1 MADGNGGIT
10 YSTKELLQR
19 MDEKLDRITDR
30 IEVKADAAIVDVL
43 QQRIQTMEIHGSP
56 ALISLVKD
64 YNELKERVTKLE
76 APNPERLIKEFR
88 VAQEEIGALES
99 WRNRI
104 VGAMSVMAVVV
115 GTNSIRSWLGM

>member
-30 IEVKADAAIVDVL
+30 IEAKADAAIVVVL
-43 QQRIQTMEIHGSP
+43 QQRIQTMETHGSP
-56 ALISLVKD
+56 ALISQIKETND
-64 YNELKERVTKLE
+64 LKERVSKLE
-76 APNPERLIKEFR
+76 APNPSRLIEEFR
-88 VAQEEIGALES
+88 DAQGEISGLVS